1 MEEYQIKD
9 YLRLKT
15 KQTNKQKTPQEIILI
30 FLLPFSKEET
40 GSEIMS

>member
-15 KQTNKQKTPQEIILI
+15 KQTNKQKTPKEIILI
-30 FLLPFSKEET
+30 FLLLFSKEET